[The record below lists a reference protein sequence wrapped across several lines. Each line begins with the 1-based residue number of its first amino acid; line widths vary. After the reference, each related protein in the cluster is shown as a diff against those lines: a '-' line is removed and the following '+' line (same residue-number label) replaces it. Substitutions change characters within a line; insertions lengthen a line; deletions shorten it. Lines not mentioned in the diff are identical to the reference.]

1 MSPCLPPTP
10 NSYLLS
16 LISYLLSLISHLSP
30 PMNLALLDDHD
41 LIRAGIRSALN
52 GMPHQVTID
61 AGTAEAFFDQL
72 ADGVPCD
79 LVLLDVLMPG
89 TSGIEVAQR
98 LRAEYPDIKIIIVS
112 VDTKEYIIN
121 QLMQIGI
128 DGFIS
133 KNGPLEEVRAAVA
146 SVEEGVPYYGR
157 DLAVLVRDIVDA
169 RLDKK
174 SSALLTKRELE
185 IIEACCSGLMGKEIA
200 EKFHI
205 SLRAVNSHKTNIFNK
220 LGLSSSV
227 EMVRF
232 ALEHGII

>member
-1 MSPCLPPTP
+1 
-10 NSYLLS
+10 
-16 LISYLLSLISHLSP
+16 
-30 PMNLALLDDHD
+30 MNIALLDDHD
-41 LIRAGIRSALN
+41 LIRLGLRSILSDTPHKVSIDVATADAL
-52 GMPHQVTID
+52 
-61 AGTAEAFFDQL
+61 FDQL
-72 ADGVPCD
+72 EQGTPCD
-79 LVLLDVLMPG
+79 LVLLDILLPG
-89 TSGIEVAQR
+89 TNGIEVAQR
-98 LRAEYPDIKIIIVS
+98 LRAEYPNIKIIVVS
-112 VDTKEYIIN
+112 METKEYTLI

-128 DGFIS
+128 DGFVS
-133 KNGPLEEVRAAVA
+133 KNGPMEEVRAAVN

-157 DLAVLVRDIVDA
+157 DLALLVRDIVDA

-185 IIEACCSGLMGKEIA
+185 IIEACCSGLLGKEIA

>member
-1 MSPCLPPTP
+1 
-10 NSYLLS
+10 
-16 LISYLLSLISHLSP
+16 
-30 PMNLALLDDHD
+30 MNIAILDDHE
-41 LIRAGIRSALN
+41 LIRVGLRSALQN
-52 GMPHQVTID
+52 TPHVVTID
-61 AGTAEAFFDQL
+61 AATADEFFDKL
-72 ADGVPCD
+72 VEGVPCD
-79 LVLLDVLMPG
+79 LVLLDILMPG
-89 TSGIEVAQR
+89 TNGIDVAQR
-98 LRAEYPDIKIIIVS
+98 LRAEYADIKIIIVS
-112 VDTKEYIIN
+112 MDTKEYIIT

-133 KNGPLEEVRAAVA
+133 KNGPLEEVRSAVN

-200 EKFHI
+200 EQFHI

>member
-1 MSPCLPPTP
+1 MRVNPKKA
-10 NSYLLS
+10 LS
-16 LISYLLSLISHLSP
+16 LQYNYP
-30 PMNLALLDDHD
+30 NQNRMNIALLDDHD
-41 LIRAGIRSALN
+41 LIRAGLRSALS
-52 GMPHQVTID
+52 GLSHTVTID
-61 AGTAEAFFDQL
+61 AGTADDFFSQL

-112 VDTKEYIIN
+112 IDTKEYIIN

-169 RLDKK
+169 RLDRK

-200 EKFHI
+200 DKFHI

-227 EMVRF
+227 EMVRY

>member
-1 MSPCLPPTP
+1 
-10 NSYLLS
+10 
-16 LISYLLSLISHLSP
+16 
-30 PMNLALLDDHD
+30 MNIALLDDHD
-41 LIRAGIRSALN
+41 LIRLGLRSILSDTPHKVSIDVATADAL
-52 GMPHQVTID
+52 
-61 AGTAEAFFDQL
+61 FDQL
-72 ADGVPCD
+72 EQGTPCD
-79 LVLLDVLMPG
+79 LVLLDILLPG
-89 TSGIEVAQR
+89 TNGIEAAQR
-98 LRAEYPDIKIIIVS
+98 LRAEYPNIKIIVVS
-112 VDTKEYIIN
+112 METKEYTLI

-128 DGFIS
+128 DGFVS
-133 KNGPLEEVRAAVA
+133 KNGPMEEVRAAVN

-157 DLAVLVRDIVDA
+157 DLALLVRDIVDA

-185 IIEACCSGLMGKEIA
+185 IIEACCSGLLGKEIA
-200 EKFHI
+200 DKFHI

>member
-1 MSPCLPPTP
+1 
-10 NSYLLS
+10 
-16 LISYLLSLISHLSP
+16 
-30 PMNLALLDDHD
+30 MNIALLDDHD
-41 LIRAGIRSALN
+41 LIRAGIRSALS
-52 GMPHQVTID
+52 GLPHTVTID
-61 AGTAEAFFDQL
+61 VGTAESFFEQL
-72 ADGVPCD
+72 ANGVPCD

-89 TSGIEVAQR
+89 TNGIEVAQR
-98 LRAEYPDIKIIIVS
+98 LRVEYPEMKIIIVS

-169 RLDKK
+169 RLDKR

-185 IIEACCSGLMGKEIA
+185 IIEACCNGMMGKEIA
-200 EKFHI
+200 EHFHI

-232 ALEHGII
+232 ALEHGIV

>member
-1 MSPCLPPTP
+1 
-10 NSYLLS
+10 
-16 LISYLLSLISHLSP
+16 
-30 PMNLALLDDHD
+30 MNLALLDDHD

-98 LRAEYPDIKIIIVS
+98 LRAEYPDIKIIIVL

-220 LGLSSSV
+220 LGLNSSV

>member
-1 MSPCLPPTP
+1 
-10 NSYLLS
+10 
-16 LISYLLSLISHLSP
+16 
-30 PMNLALLDDHD
+30 MNIAILDDHE
-41 LIRAGIRSALN
+41 LIRVGLCATLQGL
-52 GMPHQVTID
+52 PHTVTINTGNAD
-61 AGTAEAFFDQL
+61 DFFNKL
-72 ADGVPCD
+72 LEGVPCD
-79 LVLLDVLMPG
+79 LVLLDILMPG
-89 TSGIEVAQR
+89 TTGIEVAQR

-112 VDTKEYIIN
+112 VDTKEYIVTR
-121 QLMQIGI
+121 LMQIGI
-128 DGFIS
+128 DGFVS
-133 KNGPLEEVRAAVA
+133 KNGPLEEVKAAIA

-185 IIEACCSGLMGKEIA
+185 IIEACCSGMLGKEIA

-232 ALEHGII
+232 DLEHGII

>member
-1 MSPCLPPTP
+1 
-10 NSYLLS
+10 
-16 LISYLLSLISHLSP
+16 
-30 PMNLALLDDHD
+30 MNIALLDDHD
-41 LIRAGIRSALN
+41 LIRLGLRSILSDTPHKVSIDVATADAL
-52 GMPHQVTID
+52 
-61 AGTAEAFFDQL
+61 FDQL
-72 ADGVPCD
+72 EQGTPCD
-79 LVLLDVLMPG
+79 LVLLDILLPG
-89 TSGIEVAQR
+89 TNGIEVAQR
-98 LRAEYPDIKIIIVS
+98 LRAEYPNIKIIVVS
-112 VDTKEYIIN
+112 METKEYTLI

-128 DGFIS
+128 DGFVS
-133 KNGPLEEVRAAVA
+133 KNGPMEEVRAAVN

-157 DLAVLVRDIVDA
+157 DLALLVRDIVDA

-185 IIEACCSGLMGKEIA
+185 IIEACCSGLLGKEIA
-200 EKFHI
+200 DKFHI

>member
-1 MSPCLPPTP
+1 
-10 NSYLLS
+10 
-16 LISYLLSLISHLSP
+16 
-30 PMNLALLDDHD
+30 MNIALLDDHD

-61 AGTAEAFFDQL
+61 AGSAEAFFDQL

-89 TSGIEVAQR
+89 TNGIEVAQR
-98 LRAEYPDIKIIIVS
+98 LRAEYPEIKIIIVS

-133 KNGPLEEVRAAVA
+133 KNGPLEEVRSAVN